1 MYFCERKPAIC
12 GKNEYLC
19 GRKSE
24 KMATTI
30 YKIQAPAT
38 LRAKVRL
45 PASKSISNRAILMSA
60 LACRNGESGDFVRLL
75 ENLSD
80 CDDTTVML
88 RALAG
93 LEERGARSEE
103 IVIDIGAAGTAM
115 RFLTAFL
122 AVSEGSFLLTGTE
135 RMKQRP
141 IGVLVEALR
150 QLGAEI
156 DYLGEMGFPPL
167 RIVGKPLDGGTVE
180 MSGEVS
186 SQYVSALLMIAPTL
200 RNGLEIKMIGDV
212 VSRPYIDL
220 TLWMMREFGADADW
234 TSSDTISV
242 KSGAYRQQP
251 YRVENDWTAAS
262 YWYEMVAL
270 TADENA
276 EIRLSGLSEDS
287 KQGDAVVRDIFSML
301 GVGTEFRGV
310 RSEECEVRSEEGG
323 ARNEEGGARTEVVL
337 RKNNRVAPRFDYDF
351 VNSPDLVQTVAVT
364 CAAKGIPFH
373 FRGLHSLKIK
383 ETDRLAALVS
393 ELRKL
398 GFAIRIENGSELVWD
413 GERCEPTFELIDTYD
428 DHRMALSFAPL
439 ALVFPDLKIR
449 NPQVVTKSY
458 PQFWEE
464 LCSSKFIVHSS

>member
-1 MYFCERKPAIC
+1 
-12 GKNEYLC
+12 
-19 GRKSE
+19 
-24 KMATTI
+24 
-30 YKIQAPAT
+30 
-38 LRAKVRL
+38 
-45 PASKSISNRAILMSA
+45 MSA
-60 LACRNGESGDFVRLL
+60 LACRNGESGDFVSLL

-88 RALAG
+88 RALAR
-93 LEERGARSEE
+93 LLPASRSSLLVPRSSQYS
-103 IVIDIGAAGTAM
+103 VIDIGAAGTAM

-122 AVSEGSFLLTGTE
+122 AVSEGVFVLTGTE
-135 RMKQRP
+135 RMKLRP
-141 IGVLVEALR
+141 IGVLVDALR

-156 DYLGEMGFPPL
+156 DYLGETGFPPL
-167 RIVGKPLDGGTVE
+167 RIVGKSLDGGMVE

-186 SQYVSALLMIAPTL
+186 SQYISALLMIAPTL
-200 RNGLEIKMIGDV
+200 RNGLEIKMIGYI

-242 KSGAYRQQP
+242 KSGAYRQRP

-270 TADENA
+270 TADEDA

-287 KQGDAVVRDIFSML
+287 KQGDAVVRQIFSML

-310 RSEECEVRSEEGG
+310 RSEECEVRSEVC
-323 ARNEEGGARTEVVL
+323 EVVL
-337 RKNNRVAPRFDYDF
+337 RKNNRIAPRFDYDF

-373 FRGLHSLKIK
+373 FRGLQSLKIK

-393 ELRKL
+393 ELRKF

-413 GERCEPTFELIDTYD
+413 GEHCEPTFEPIDTYD

-464 LCSSKFIVHSS
+464 LCSSKFIVHNS

>member
-1 MYFCERKPAIC
+1 
-12 GKNEYLC
+12 
-19 GRKSE
+19 
-24 KMATTI
+24 
-30 YKIQAPAT
+30 
-38 LRAKVRL
+38 
-45 PASKSISNRAILMSA
+45 MSA
-60 LACRNGESGDFVRLL
+60 LACRNDESDDFASLL

-88 RALAG
+88 RAFAKL
-93 LEERGARSEE
+93 LPTSRSSFLVPRSSQYS
-103 IVIDIGAAGTAM
+103 VIDIGAAGTAM

-141 IGVLVEALR
+141 IGILVEALR

-156 DYLGEMGFPPL
+156 DYLEETGFPPL
-167 RIVGKPLDGGTVE
+167 RIVGKSLDGGTVE
-180 MSGEVS
+180 ISGEVS
-186 SQYVSALLMIAPTL
+186 SQYISALLMIAPTL
-200 RNGLEIKMIGDV
+200 RNGLEINMIGDI

-234 TSSDTISV
+234 TSSNTISV
-242 KSGAYRQQP
+242 KSGAYRQRS

-270 TADENA
+270 TADENV
-276 EIRLSGLSEDS
+276 EIRLSGLSVDS

-301 GVGTEFRGV
+301 GVETEFVSRK
-310 RSEECEVRSEEGG
+310 EEGG
-323 ARNEEGGARTEVVL
+323 TRNEEGETRNEEGETRNEVFDVIL
-337 RKNNRVAPRFDYDF
+337 RKNGRVAPRLDYDF

-364 CAAKGIPFH
+364 CAAKNIPFH
-373 FRGLHSLKIK
+373 FRGLQNLKIK

-393 ELRKL
+393 ELRKF
-398 GFAIRIENGSELVWD
+398 GFAIRVENGSELVWD
-413 GERCEPTFELIDTYD
+413 GERCEPTFEPIDTYD

-458 PQFWEE
+458 PNFWEE
-464 LCSSKFIVHSS
+464 LLRAKFIVHNS

>member
-1 MYFCERKPAIC
+1 
-12 GKNEYLC
+12 
-19 GRKSE
+19 
-24 KMATTI
+24 
-30 YKIQAPAT
+30 
-38 LRAKVRL
+38 
-45 PASKSISNRAILMSA
+45 MSA
-60 LACRNGESGDFVRLL
+60 LACRNGESGDFVSLL

-88 RALAG
+88 RALAS
-93 LEERGARSEE
+93 LEKRNARKEEQGTRREEGGTRSEEGGARCEE
-103 IVIDIGAAGTAM
+103 IVIDVGAAGTAM

-122 AVSEGSFLLTGTE
+122 AVSEGVFVLTGTE

-141 IGVLVEALR
+141 IGVLVDALR

-156 DYLGEMGFPPL
+156 DYLGEDGFPPL
-167 RIVGKPLDGGTVE
+167 RIVGKPLNDGTVE

-186 SQYVSALLMIAPTL
+186 SQYVSALLMIALTL

-234 TSSDTISV
+234 TSDDTISV
-242 KSGAYRQQP
+242 KSGAYRQRS

-287 KQGDAVVRDIFSML
+287 KQGDAVVRDIFLML
-301 GVGTEFRGV
+301 GVETEFRGV
-310 RSEECEVRSEEGG
+310 RSEECEVR
-323 ARNEEGGARTEVVL
+323 NEAVL

-364 CAAKGIPFH
+364 CVAKGIPFH
-373 FRGLHSLKIK
+373 FRGLQSLKIK

-398 GFAIRIENGSELVWD
+398 GFAIRVENGSELVWD
-413 GERCEPTFELIDTYD
+413 GEHCEPTFDPIDTHD

-458 PQFWEE
+458 PNFWEE
-464 LCSSKFIVHSS
+464 LLRAKFIVHSVECRI

>member
-1 MYFCERKPAIC
+1 
-12 GKNEYLC
+12 
-19 GRKSE
+19 
-24 KMATTI
+24 MATTI

-38 LRAKVRL
+38 LRAKVKL

-60 LACRNGESGDFVRLL
+60 LACRNGGGKGDLGKTAGLL

-80 CDDTTVML
+80 CDDTAVML
-88 RALAG
+88 RAFAS
-93 LEERGARSEE
+93 LEERGARKEERGRRSEE

-122 AVSEGSFLLTGTE
+122 AVSEGVFVLTGTE

-141 IGVLVEALR
+141 IGVLVDALR
-150 QLGAEI
+150 QLGAAI
-156 DYLGEMGFPPL
+156 DYLGETGFPPL
-167 RIVGKPLDGGTVE
+167 RIVGKSLDGGLVE
-180 MSGEVS
+180 IVGSVS

-234 TSSDTISV
+234 TSSNTISV
-242 KSGAYRQQP
+242 KSGAYRQRS

-276 EIRLSGLSEDS
+276 EIRLSGLSEGS
-287 KQGDAVVRDIFSML
+287 KQGDAVVRDIFAML
-301 GVGTEFRGV
+301 GVGTEFVSRK
-310 RSEECEVRSEEGG
+310 EEGGTRNEEGETRSEEGG
-323 ARNEEGGARTEVVL
+323 TKNGVFDVIL
-337 RKNNRVAPRFDYDF
+337 RKNNRISPRFDYDF

-373 FRGLHSLKIK
+373 FRGLQSLKIK

-398 GFAIRIENGSELVWD
+398 GFAIRIGNGSELVWD
-413 GERCEPTFELIDTYD
+413 GERCEPTFEPIDTYD

-458 PQFWEE
+458 PNFWEE
-464 LCSSKFIVHSS
+464 LLRAKFIVHSS

>member
-1 MYFCERKPAIC
+1 D
-12 GKNEYLC
+12 
-19 GRKSE
+19 
-24 KMATTI
+24 
-30 YKIQAPAT
+30 
-38 LRAKVRL
+38 
-45 PASKSISNRAILMSA
+45 
-60 LACRNGESGDFVRLL
+60 ESGDFASLL

-80 CDDTTVML
+80 CDDTAVML

-93 LEERGARSEE
+93 LEERGARKEERETRSEKRGARNEEGGARGEE

-122 AVSEGSFLLTGTE
+122 AVSEGVFVLTGTE

-141 IGVLVEALR
+141 IGVLVDALR

-156 DYLGEMGFPPL
+156 DYLGETGFPPL
-167 RIVGKPLDGGTVE
+167 RIVGKPLVGGMVE

-200 RNGLEIKMIGDV
+200 RNGLEIKMIGDS

-220 TLWMMREFGADADW
+220 TLWMMREFGVDADW
-234 TSSDTISV
+234 TSDDTISV
-242 KSGAYRQQP
+242 KSGAYRQWS

-301 GVGTEFRGV
+301 GVWTEFVSRK
-310 RSEECEVRSEEGG
+310 EEGET
-323 ARNEEGGARTEVVL
+323 RKEEGETRSEVVL

-351 VNSPDLVQTVAVT
+351 VDSPDLVQTVAVT

-373 FRGLHSLKIK
+373 FRGLQSLKIK

-398 GFAIRIENGSELVWD
+398 GFAIRIGNGSELVWD
-413 GERCEPTFELIDTYD
+413 GERCEPTFEPIDTYD

-458 PQFWEE
+458 PNFWEE
-464 LCSSKFIVHSS
+464 LLRAKFIVHSS

>member
-1 MYFCERKPAIC
+1 
-12 GKNEYLC
+12 
-19 GRKSE
+19 
-24 KMATTI
+24 MATTI
-30 YKIQAPAT
+30 YKIQDPAT
-38 LRAKVRL
+38 LRAKVKL

-60 LACRNGESGDFVRLL
+60 LACRNGESGDFVSLL

-88 RALAG
+88 RALAR
-93 LEERGARSEE
+93 LLPASRSSLLVPRSSQYS
-103 IVIDIGAAGTAM
+103 VIDIGAAGTAM

-122 AVSEGSFLLTGTE
+122 AVSEGVFVLTGTE
-135 RMKQRP
+135 RMKLRP
-141 IGVLVEALR
+141 IGVLVDALR

-156 DYLGEMGFPPL
+156 DYLGETGFPPL
-167 RIVGKPLDGGTVE
+167 RIVGKSLDGGMVE

-186 SQYVSALLMIAPTL
+186 SQYISALLMIAPTL
-200 RNGLEIKMIGDV
+200 RNGLEIKMIGYI

-242 KSGAYRQQP
+242 KSGAYRQRP

-270 TADENA
+270 TADEDA

-287 KQGDAVVRDIFSML
+287 KQGDAVVRQIFSML

-310 RSEECEVRSEEGG
+310 RSEECEVRSEVC
-323 ARNEEGGARTEVVL
+323 EVVL
-337 RKNNRVAPRFDYDF
+337 RKNNRIAPRFDYDF

-373 FRGLHSLKIK
+373 FRGLQSLKIK

-393 ELRKL
+393 ELRKF

-413 GERCEPTFELIDTYD
+413 GEHCEPTFEPIDTYD

-464 LCSSKFIVHSS
+464 LCSSKFIVHNS

>member
-1 MYFCERKPAIC
+1 ME
-12 GKNEYLC
+12 
-19 GRKSE
+19 
-24 KMATTI
+24 TTI
-30 YKIQAPAT
+30 YKIQVPAT
-38 LRAKVRL
+38 LRAKVKL

-60 LACRNGESGDFVRLL
+60 LACRNGESGDFVSLL

-88 RALAG
+88 RALAK
-93 LEERGARSEE
+93 LLPASRSSFLVPRSSQCS
-103 IVIDIGAAGTAM
+103 VIDVGAAGTAM

-122 AVSEGSFLLTGTE
+122 AVSEGVFVLTGTE

-141 IGVLVEALR
+141 IGILVEALR

-156 DYLGEMGFPPL
+156 EYLGETGFPPL
-167 RIVGKPLDGGTVE
+167 RIVGKPLDSGTVE
-180 MSGEVS
+180 ISGEVS
-186 SQYVSALLMIAPTL
+186 WQYVSALLIIAPTL

-234 TSSDTISV
+234 TSDDTISV
-242 KSGAYRQQP
+242 KSGAYRQRS

-276 EIRLSGLSEDS
+276 EIRLPGLSEDS

-301 GVGTEFRGV
+301 GVGTEFFSRK
-310 RSEECEVRSEEGG
+310 EEGG
-323 ARNEEGGARTEVVL
+323 TRKEERGTRNEEGETRSEERGARTEVVL
-337 RKNNRVAPRFDYDF
+337 RKNGRVVPRFDYDF

-373 FRGLHSLKIK
+373 FRGLQSLKIK

-398 GFAIRIENGSELVWD
+398 GFAIRIENGSGLVWD
-413 GERCEPTFELIDTYD
+413 GERCEPTFEPIDTYD

-464 LCSSKFIVHSS
+464 FCRAKFIVHSS

>member
-1 MYFCERKPAIC
+1 
-12 GKNEYLC
+12 
-19 GRKSE
+19 
-24 KMATTI
+24 
-30 YKIQAPAT
+30 
-38 LRAKVRL
+38 
-45 PASKSISNRAILMSA
+45 MSA
-60 LACRNGESGDFVRLL
+60 LACRNDESDDFASLL

-88 RALAG
+88 RAFAKL
-93 LEERGARSEE
+93 LPTSRSSFLVPRSSQCS
-103 IVIDIGAAGTAM
+103 VIDIGAAGTAM

-122 AVSEGSFLLTGTE
+122 AVSEGVFVLTGTE

-141 IGVLVEALR
+141 IGVLVKALR

-167 RIVGKPLDGGTVE
+167 RIVGKPIVGGTVE

-200 RNGLEIKMIGDV
+200 CNGLEIKMIGDV

-242 KSGAYRQQP
+242 KSGTYRQRSC
-251 YRVENDWTAAS
+251 RVENDWTAAS

-270 TADENA
+270 TADENT

-301 GVGTEFRGV
+301 GVWTEFVSRK
-310 RSEECEVRSEEGG
+310 EEGET
-323 ARNEEGGARTEVVL
+323 RKEEGETRSEVVL
-337 RKNNRVAPRFDYDF
+337 RKNNRVAPRFEYDF

-364 CAAKGIPFH
+364 SAAKGIPFH
-373 FRGLHSLKIK
+373 FRGLQSLKIK

-393 ELRKL
+393 ELRKF
-398 GFAIRIENGSELVWD
+398 GFAIRVENGSELVWD
-413 GERCEPTFELIDTYD
+413 GERCEPTFEPIDTCD

-458 PQFWEE
+458 PNFWEE
-464 LCSSKFIVHSS
+464 LLRAKFIVHSS

>member
-1 MYFCERKPAIC
+1 
-12 GKNEYLC
+12 
-19 GRKSE
+19 
-24 KMATTI
+24 MATTI

-38 LRAKVRL
+38 LRAKVKL

-60 LACRNGESGDFVRLL
+60 LACRNGESGDFVRSL

-88 RALAG
+88 RALAS
-93 LEERGARSEE
+93 LEKRNARKEEQGTRREEGGTRSEEGGARGEE
-103 IVIDIGAAGTAM
+103 IVIDVGAAGTAM

-122 AVSEGSFLLTGTE
+122 AVSDGVFLLTGTE

-186 SQYVSALLMIAPTL
+186 SQYVSALLMIAPIL
-200 RNGLEIKMIGDV
+200 RNGLEIKMIGNI

-220 TLWMMREFGADADW
+220 TLWMMREFGADAEW

-251 YRVENDWTAAS
+251 YRVEIDWTAAS

-270 TADENA
+270 TAAEDA
-276 EIRLSGLSEDS
+276 EICLSGLSEDS
-287 KQGDAVVRDIFSML
+287 KQGDAVVRQIFSML
-301 GVGTEFRGV
+301 GVETEFRGV
-310 RSEECEVRSEEGG
+310 RSEECEVRSE
-323 ARNEEGGARTEVVL
+323 AVL
-337 RKNNRVAPRFDYDF
+337 RKNNRIVPRLDYDF
-351 VNSPDLVQTVAVT
+351 
-364 CAAKGIPFH
+364 
-373 FRGLHSLKIK
+373 
-383 ETDRLAALVS
+383 
-393 ELRKL
+393 
-398 GFAIRIENGSELVWD
+398 
-413 GERCEPTFELIDTYD
+413 
-428 DHRMALSFAPL
+428 
-439 ALVFPDLKIR
+439 
-449 NPQVVTKSY
+449 
-458 PQFWEE
+458 
-464 LCSSKFIVHSS
+464 